1 MIHFLKI
8 KNFGPVNKEEVL
20 DFEVAERDE
29 AEDYEVLM
37 PDGKRL
43 LKLAYIYGPNASGKT
58 TFLKAFEFLREL
70 LLKPLNEKSL
80 AFNFEPF
87 LFCKSPYKRS
97 STFTLSFYCDGIRHL
112 YEVEFSKSAI
122 LQERLFF
129 YHTAKPTEL
138 FTRATDE
145 KKRLTKITFGSRVKI
160 PARERDLLESNTL
173 HNNTVIGAY
182 AKTNVDI
189 PELELLYSYFASFLY
204 GMITPTDNLTEL
216 TASMVNTNPD
226 FQNWMNEFLFKADR
240 QIAAVQAHN
249 EFESVSLDDTVFGMA
264 GRFSVQGSYRKQTR
278 TTNIPSTTTITTTI
292 SPTKYYGGGTIERR
306 VDVVHRVKGTDWLL
320 PLRSESS
327 GTRHYFG
334 LGWPLYLLIHGSHM
348 LCIDELE
355 NSLHP
360 ELLQHVLKVFL
371 LNSRTSQ
378 LLITT
383 HSFSLMENEDLV
395 RKDALWFCQKNED
408 GSTQL
413 YSASDIDS
421 SLLRKGASIINA
433 YKAGRLG
440 AKPNLG
446 SPYLTEG

>member
-8 KNFGPVNKEEVL
+8 KNFGPVNEEAVL
-20 DFEVAERDE
+20 DFEVAEMDE
-29 AEDYEVLM
+29 AEAYEVQM
-37 PDGKRL
+37 PDGRRL
-43 LKLAYIYGPNASGKT
+43 LKLAYIYGANASGKT

-70 LLKPLNEKSL
+70 LLKPLSEKSL

-87 LFCKSPYKRS
+87 LFSKAPYERS
-97 STFTLSFYCDGIRHL
+97 STFTLSFYCDGIRHV
-112 YEVEFSKSAI
+112 YEVTFTKYAI
-122 LQERLFF
+122 LQERLVF
-129 YHTAKPTEL
+129 YQTAKPTEL
-138 FTRATDE
+138 FSRATDE
-145 KKRLTKITFGSRVKI
+145 KKRLTTITFGSRVKI
-160 PARERDLLESNTL
+160 PSRERDLLESNTL

-189 PELELLYSYFASFLY
+189 PELEVLYSFFASFLY

-216 TASMVNTNPD
+216 TSSMVNANPA
-226 FQNWMNEFLFKADR
+226 FQKWMNEFLFKADR
-240 QIAAVQAHN
+240 QIAAVQAHS
-249 EFESVSLDDTVFGMA
+249 EFESFPLDDSFFGKTN
-264 GRFSVQGSYRKQTR
+264 RFSTQGNVRKQFPVT
-278 TTNIPSTTTITTTI
+278 SDLETTTTTTTVL
-292 SPTKYYGGGTIERR
+292 PTRFYGGGTVERR
-306 VDVVHRVKGTDWLL
+306 VDVVHRVKGQEWLL

-360 ELLQHVLKVFL
+360 ELMQHVLKVFL
-371 LNSRTSQ
+371 LNARKSQ

-383 HSFSLMENEDLV
+383 HSLSLMENEDLV

-421 SLLRKGASIINA
+421 SALRKGANISNA

-446 SPYLTEG
+446 SPYLTED